1 MMIRRIP
8 ATATLLCLCFAAGGC
23 AEDRYAYNLRR
34 AYVTPWTHLS
44 PADQSEIVRVVSA
57 ATEQGIQAISTC
69 KSSSVQITVF
79 TGFSGAGDG
88 FGERFRWHEF
98 VLEKHSNRWQIVSQD
113 SISPTVARIF
123 ITYPPC

>member
-1 MMIRRIP
+1 MTGRMTV
-8 ATATLLCLCFAAGGC
+8 ALFCLCLAGGGC

-44 PADQSEIVRVVSA
+44 PADQSEIVRLVSG

-69 KSSSVQITVF
+69 RSRSEQIFVF
-79 TGFSGAGDG
+79 TGFSEAGYG
-88 FGERFRWHEF
+88 IGERFRWHEF
-98 VLEKHSNRWQIVSQD
+98 VLEKHSGRWQIVSHD